1 LKIVEGFESAR
12 KLLSRQIIYALNITP
27 ELRQS
32 VSDRYEVDDLEGAV
46 AEIIYNVASRG
57 DEAVREYTLKFDMT
71 LGEIVSLEVSA
82 AQLENACGEID
93 TELLAA
99 LKLAA
104 GRIKDF
110 HVKQKDAIWESVAK
124 MGGRQLVRPLQRVGI
139 YAPGGMAFYPSTVL
153 MTAIPARV
161 AGVEE
166 VIMATP
172 LGPGGVVPAPTLVAA
187 AIAGV
192 DRVFGIG
199 GAEAVAALAYGTE
212 SVPRVDKICGP
223 GNIFVTVAKK
233 MVYGVVDIDGL
244 KGPSEVIVIADETA
258 DAGYCASELLAQAEH
273 DVLAAPIMIT
283 NSAAL
288 AAKVD
293 TEVERQAKDLSRQ
306 AVIQMALAD
315 NGFIGVVA
323 SLDEAITLANS
334 YAPEHL
340 CLLVEN
346 PDSYIDSI
354 KNAGCIVT
362 GPMATVVMGDYVDG
376 PSHALPT
383 GGTARFGSPLSVNDF
398 IKYIDVV
405 NVDEASIKEMGP
417 AAAVIARA
425 ERLEAHARAV
435 EIRLE
440 DTKRGNK

>member
-1 LKIVEGFESAR
+1 MKIVEGFESAA
-12 KLLSRQIIYALNITP
+12 KLLSRQIVYALNITP
-27 ELRQS
+27 QLRQS
-32 VSDRYEVDDLEGAV
+32 VADRYEIDDLEGTV

-57 DEAVREYTLKFDMT
+57 DEAVRECTLKFDIAIKEVT
-71 LGEIVSLEVSA
+71 SLEVA
-82 AQLENACGEID
+82 PEQLENACGEID
-93 TELLAA
+93 AELLAA

-104 GRIKDF
+104 GRIEDF
-110 HVKQKDAIWESVAK
+110 HIKQKDAIWEGVAK

-139 YAPGGMAFYPSTVL
+139 YAPGGNAFYPSTVL

-161 AGVEE
+161 AGVKE

-172 LGPGGVVPAPTLVAA
+172 LGPGGVVPAPTLAAA

-192 DRVFGIG
+192 DRVFSIG
-199 GAEAVAALAYGTE
+199 GAEAIAALAYGTE

-258 DAGYCASELLAQAEH
+258 DAGYCASELVAQAEH
-273 DVLAAPIMIT
+273 DVMAAPIMIT

-288 AAKVD
+288 AARVEA
-293 TEVERQAKDLSRQ
+293 EVERQAEGLRRR
-306 AVIQMALAD
+306 AVIQMSMAD
-315 NGFIGVVA
+315 NGFVAVVA
-323 SLDEAITLANS
+323 SLDEAVALANS

-340 CLLVEN
+340 CLLVKN

-383 GGTARFGSPLSVNDF
+383 GGTARFSSPLNILDF
-398 IKYIDVV
+398 IKITDIINIDK
-405 NVDEASIKEMGP
+405 ATLKEIGP
-417 AAAVIARA
+417 AAITIARA
-425 ERLEAHARAV
+425 EGLQAHARAV
-435 EIRLE
+435 EKRLRK
-440 DTKRGNK
+440 T

>member
-1 LKIVEGFESAR
+1 LKIVEGFESAS
-12 KLLSRQIIYALNITP
+12 KLLSRQIIYAIDISP
-27 ELRQS
+27 QLRQS
-32 VSDRYEVDDLEGAV
+32 VADRYEVDDLEGTV

-57 DEAVREYTLKFDMT
+57 DEAVREYTMRLDIT
-71 LGEIVSLEVSA
+71 QNEVASLEVPSE
-82 AQLENACGEID
+82 QLENACGEI
-93 TELLAA
+93 EPALLAA

-110 HVKQKDAIWESVAK
+110 HVQQKDAIWEGVAK

-139 YAPGGMAFYPSTVL
+139 YAPGGTAFYPSTVL
-153 MTAIPARV
+153 MTAIPARI

-166 VIMATP
+166 VILVTP
-172 LGPGGVVPAPTLVAA
+172 PGQGGVVPAPTLAAA

-192 DRVFGIG
+192 DRVFAIG
-199 GAEAVAALAYGTE
+199 GAEAVAAMAYGTE

-223 GNIFVTVAKK
+223 GNIFVTMAKK

-273 DVLAAPIMIT
+273 DVLAVPIMIT
-283 NSAAL
+283 NSTAL
-288 AAKVD
+288 AAKVAA
-293 TEVERQAKDLSRQ
+293 EVERLAEGLPRR
-306 AVIQMALAD
+306 AVIKMSLAD
-315 NGFIGVVA
+315 MGIIAVVA
-323 SLDEAITLANS
+323 SLDEAIALANS

-362 GPMATVVMGDYVDG
+362 GPRATVVMGDYIDG

-398 IKYIDVV
+398 IKFIDVV
-405 NVDEASIKEMGP
+405 NVDETSIKELGP
-417 AAAVIARA
+417 AAAIIARA
-425 ERLEAHARAV
+425 EGLEAHARAV
-435 EIRLE
+435 EIRLG
-440 DTKRGNK
+440 DVRGEKK